1 MRFSGI
7 TVTDELIN
15 HEIKWIDSNERLEEC
30 CVKWE
35 EAQLLALDTEFVR
48 TTTYYPIAGLLQI
61 NDGSCTILIDP
72 LEIDDWYPLVEL
84 FESESLTIAMHACSE
99 DLEVL
104 QMEIGSVPKC
114 ILDTQI
120 ATAFLG
126 GAASLGYA
134 NLVQRELNVEI
145 PKSETRSDWLQRPLS
160 KPQVQYA
167 ALDVEYLYVLAKKL
181 ENDLVHVDRLDWVKE
196 EGRRLYQ
203 NFKRLQDVNHSFK
216 RVKSAWKLSRR
227 KLAVLVALCRW
238 RENYAQQHDIP
249 RNRVIKEKALF
260 ELALNCPKH
269 ISKLRTIEGIS
280 ERVIRSQGATII
292 RLVAEQLNL
301 DEADLP
307 AALEAPLTKA
317 DQEPYKLLKSRIHA
331 LADALNIAPE
341 LLFKKKEIEALYRMK
356 MNDEWP
362 AINDF
367 FVGWRANV
375 VADEVK
381 EALNTI

>member
-30 CVKWE
+30 CGKWE

-61 NDGSCTILIDP
+61 NDGSCTFLIDP

-181 ENDLVHVDRLDWVKE
+181 ENDLVHVDRLEWVKE

-307 AALEAPLTKA
+307 VAIEAPLTKA

-375 VADEVK
+375 VADKVK